1 MKNVS
6 TIVAGMLATLVIG
19 TASVQAVP
27 ISGSIDILG
36 IGDLQTTAGS
46 KLGTAT
52 GISGTTGTVFFGDGS
67 FAGTA
72 GSSVGISPFMLNPV
86 STPVSPLWSFTVDG
100 LTYSFDLLAMTV
112 KLNNFGLL
120 YITGTGSL
128 SITGV
133 GSSYDETAGT
143 WTYADSKFGF
153 LSSNTADSGS
163 TLNVSGAVDLV
174 PDGGLTI
181 MLLGVALSG
190 FYFFRKHILV

>member
-1 MKNVS
+1 
-6 TIVAGMLATLVIG
+6 MLATLVIC
-19 TASVQAVP
+19 TSSVQAVP
-27 ISGSIDILG
+27 ISGSITILG

-72 GSSVGISPFMLNPV
+72 GASVGISSFMLNPV
-86 STPVSPLWSFTVDG
+86 STPISPLWSFMVGD
-100 LTYSFDLLAMTV
+100 LTYSFDLLGMTV
-112 KLNNFGLL
+112 KVNNLGLL
-120 YITGTGSL
+120 YITGTGLL
-128 SITGV
+128 SITGD

-143 WTYADSKFGF
+143 WIYADSKFGF

-163 TLNVSGAVDLV
+163 TPNVPGTVNSV
-174 PDGGLTI
+174 PDGGMTI
-181 MLLGVALSG
+181 ILLGVALSG